1 MKRLRKPILVQ
12 PQLGPSP
19 AINVTPLVD
28 VVLVLLIIFM
38 VLTPLLEKSLDV
50 RVPTPQPV
58 QAAELPPDQIVVR
71 LAPTGALSIN
81 GESVAAE
88 AYISVLG
95 QRLARQSATERVVVF
110 SADDAADYAVLVHAF
125 DGARQAGARV
135 VGMITDAPEAAEA
148 AEAAPAE
155 LRSSPPSGSAPSGR

>member
-1 MKRLRKPILVQ
+1 MKRLRKPIMVQ

-95 QRLARQSATERVVVF
+95 QWLARQSATERVVVF
-110 SADDAADYAVLVHAF
+110 SADDAADYALLVHAF

-135 VGMITDAPEAAEA
+135 VGLITDTPEAA
-148 AEAAPAE
+148 PSE
-155 LRSSPPSGSAPSGR
+155 LPSSPPSGSAPSGR